1 MAQKQIISDQDVFD
15 QTIELLREVL
25 ERDEK
30 RYLPDRHISMEEHEE
45 TADFLYSIQKI
56 KDYDPTPI
64 DDWGEPPITAA
75 ERHAAAFEEKQIAK
89 GRVSPFLYRVK

>member
-15 QTIELLREVL
+15 QTIGLLQEIL

-30 RYLPDRHISMEEHEE
+30 RYLPDRHISLEEHDE
-45 TADFLYSIQKI
+45 TWEFIAKIEAIQN
-56 KDYDPTPI
+56 YDPTPI
-64 DDWGEPPITAA
+64 NGWGEPPITAA

-89 GRVSPFLYRVK
+89 GRVNHLSLVK